1 MKPKIHQ
8 FACAIKLNTKIDEKS
23 CSAKLKQQ
31 HVSQMG
37 KLQRESRIETNF
49 VGVFRNFDVDGACLV
64 HGYYTAGNGKKCL
77 KWYIY

>member
-49 VGVFRNFDVDGACLV
+49 VGVFRNFDVDGACLEFMV
-64 HGYYTAGNGKKCL
+64 ITQQEMGGSV
-77 KWYIY
+77 